1 MPRWIVY
8 GTISTEVEAD
18 TYEEACEIGNSYLH
32 EETHPDYSLEAE
44 QIDED

>member
-32 EETHPDYSLEAE
+32 EETHTDYSLEAE
-44 QIDED
+44 QIEED

>member
-1 MPRWIVY
+1 MSRWIVY

-44 QIDED
+44 QIEED